1 MAFNNL
7 ANNASQY
14 LVAIGWDVD
23 KQGMNKAQK
32 LIGDL
37 FTKFDGWTKGVGK
50 GYMAAAGIAVSAL
63 TAITKATTD
72 LISETTK
79 LDKINRM
86 AAKQYFVNA
95 DTMMAYNESLAQFKD
110 IGITDYEDLFWADE
124 QTISQYKELIQ
135 LGQQIK
141 APEGLKETTELFSSL
156 AFQVKRFNI
165 LVNNARRWIV
175 YYIGQ
180 AMGPE
185 LIKLKNQISEFIDKL
200 IKDMPTIAK
209 NIAKVLTLV
218 LRLSIALGKV
228 AVVIGKVAID
238 LLKIF
243 DKMPGFVK
251 LLPLIGAFALGP
263 LGKILSILTLIGLF
277 IDDYLTWK
285 SGGKALLDWGAFDKA
300 ITDLNETWQKFVNA
314 FDLQNLFSDAG
325 ISLLQLVVN
334 YFADWATEINS
345 VIKGLNQLGE
355 IWNKVSKPIKEFFGI
370 GQESNETTTSGSNSF
385 IKNLLLNSLTGALR
399 FLPGTGMMQKTLT
412 NMSGMGTQQW
422 YNPTSNNSINYYDNS
437 TNNVNSPEQAA
448 SLQTKK
454 ANGIIQANWFGPSPI
469 V

>member
-23 KQGMNKAQK
+23 KQGMGKAQK

-37 FTKFDGWTKGVGK
+37 FTKIDDWTKGAGK
-50 GYMAAAGIAVSAL
+50 GYMAAATVAVSAL
-63 TAITKATTD
+63 TAITKATTN
-72 LISETTK
+72 LITETTK
-79 LDKINRM
+79 LDKINQM

-95 DTMMAYNESLAQFKD
+95 DVMMAYNESLAQFKD
-110 IGITDYEDLFWADE
+110 IGITGYEDLFWADE

-156 AFQVKRFNI
+156 SFQVKRFNI
-165 LVNNARRWIV
+165 LVSNARRWIV

-185 LIKLKNQISEFIDKL
+185 LINLKNQVSEFIDKL
-200 IKDMPTIAK
+200 IKNMPTITK
-209 NIAKVLTLV
+209 NIAQVLTLV
-218 LRLSIALGKV
+218 LRLSMALGKV
-228 AVVIGKVAID
+228 AVVIGKVAFD

-251 LLPLIGAFALGP
+251 LLPLIGLFALGP
-263 LGKILSILTLIGLF
+263 LAKILSILTLIALF

-285 SGGKALLDWGAFDKA
+285 SGGKALLDWGGFDKA
-300 ITDLNETWQKFVNA
+300 ITGLTETWKEFVNA
-314 FDLQNLFSDAG
+314 FDLQGLFPDVG
-325 ISLLQLVVN
+325 IRLLQYVVN
-334 YFADWATEINS
+334 YFENW
-345 VIKGLNQLGE
+345 VIQIKAVIEGLTQLGE
-355 IWNKVSKPIKEFFGI
+355 IWNKVSKPIKEFLGI
-370 GQESNETTTSGSNSF
+370 GQESGETNSSNSNSS
-385 IKNLLLNSLTGALR
+385 IKNLLLSPLLGALR
-399 FLPGTGMMQKTLT
+399 FLPGTGIMQKTLT
-412 NMSGMGTQQW
+412 NMAGMGTQQLT
-422 YNPTSNNSINYYDNS
+422 NSSSNNSINYYDNS

-448 SLQTKK
+448 TIQTRK
-454 ANGIIQANWFGPSPI
+454 ANGIIQANKFTTSPVI
-469 V
+469 